1 MSLLHEIK
9 VIYTIKNNGQ
19 DARNYGIPSEF
30 RSLGSVMDLLG
41 VKLVNEHISI
51 ITHDYDLK
59 KLFPGDLLIAD
70 TY

>member
-1 MSLLHEIK
+1 
-9 VIYTIKNNGQ
+9 
-19 DARNYGIPSEF
+19 
-30 RSLGSVMDLLG
+30 MDLLG
-41 VKLVNEHISI
+41 VKLVNENISI